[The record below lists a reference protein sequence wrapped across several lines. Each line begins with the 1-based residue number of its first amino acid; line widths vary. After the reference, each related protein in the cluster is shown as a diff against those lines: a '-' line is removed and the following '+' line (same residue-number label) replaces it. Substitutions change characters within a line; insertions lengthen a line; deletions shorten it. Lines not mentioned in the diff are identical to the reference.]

1 MRPLRRVLILAALAA
16 AALSA
21 WAVFRRADPAGAGAP
36 RAIVLVTIDTLR
48 ADRLNRQVMP
58 ALSRFA
64 AGGLRF
70 DHARTTA
77 PLTLPAHTSILTGL
91 LPGAHGVRENGAAA
105 SRQQTV
111 TTLLGNAGF
120 RTGAFV
126 SAFVL
131 DRQFGLAEGFEVYDD
146 RVARDPD
153 AALRLEAE
161 RPGDATID
169 AALAWLS
176 TLDASQDRFFLW
188 VHLFEPH
195 VPYAPSRNCGAG
207 AEANGDA
214 GAPAYDR
221 DVTCADTLAGKLID
235 RVTAAA
241 GEQAGDIAWI
251 VAGDHGES
259 LGDHGEQTHGMLAY
273 DATLRV
279 PLIIRG
285 PGIAPGAN
293 DAPVSLV
300 DIAPT
305 MLRWA
310 GLAPPAAMPGVDLR
324 GAMPE
329 ERDVYSE
336 TMYPRAAGWHGLT
349 ALSGSRWKVIQSAA
363 PELYDIQADPGET
376 RDLAGAHRQTA
387 VAMGAAAARAGVS
400 AAPSAAAP
408 SAEAMARL
416 RALGYVSGAPE
427 ASDDAS
433 APNPAREIQS
443 WVSFEHALAAMQ
455 AGRAREVLG
464 VLASLATKYPGSR
477 VFLSSY
483 ARALEQSGDAR
494 AALRIHRDIVAR
506 WPGDA
511 MLFHD
516 LAAAARAAGDP
527 DEAQRAERAAL
538 VLEPDNA
545 AALNG
550 LGLTHAD
557 AGRAADAAAAFEKA
571 VAADPGHASYWTNLG
586 NARRELGDL
595 AAAERA
601 YQSALERAPAYA
613 DGLNGLGA
621 LLVQSGRASQSV
633 GLFERA
639 IAADPAHI
647 EARLNLAIAFQESG
661 RLDEAR
667 RAYRDVIMRAPA
679 GTREHAAATALLDS
693 LK

>member
-1 MRPLRRVLILAALAA
+1 MRRLLLTAVLVLVALVV
-16 AALSA
+16 
-21 WAVFRRADPAGAGAP
+21 WGVYRRAQPAGATAP

-48 ADRLNRQVMP
+48 ADRLNSQAMP

-91 LPGAHGVRENGAAA
+91 LPPAHGVRENGATTPGHPTIA
-105 SRQQTV
+105 
-111 TTLLGNAGF
+111 TLLRQAGF

-131 DRQFGLAEGFEVYDD
+131 DKQFGLAEGFEVYDD
-146 RVARDPD
+146 RVARDPA

-169 AALAWLS
+169 AAIAWLR
-176 TLDASQDRFFLW
+176 TIDATRERFLLW

-195 VPYAPSRNCGAG
+195 APYAPSRNCGAA
-207 AEANGDA
+207 AEANADA

-221 DVTCADTLAGKLID
+221 DVACADVLAGRLID
-235 RVTAAA
+235 RVAAEA
-241 GEQAGDIAWI
+241 GGRPGEIAWI

-259 LGDHGEQTHGMLAY
+259 LGEHGEQAHGMLAY

-279 PLIIRG
+279 PLIVRG
-285 PGIAPGAN
+285 PGAAAGAV

-305 MLRWA
+305 ILRWL
-310 GLAPPAAMPGVDLR
+310 GMDPPAAMQGVDLR
-324 GAMPE
+324 GAMPA

-349 ALSGSRWKVIQSAA
+349 ALSGSRWKAIQSAGA
-363 PELYDIQADPGET
+363 ELYDLQADPAET
-376 RDLAGAHRQTA
+376 RDVAAAHRQTA
-387 VAMGAAAARAGVS
+387 IAMGAAAARAG
-400 AAPSAAAP
+400 AAATPAANAP

-416 RALGYVSGAPE
+416 RALGYVSGTAP
-427 ASDDAS
+427 ASDDPA
-433 APNPAREIQS
+433 APNPAREIQH
-443 WVSFEHALAAMQ
+443 WVMFEHALAAMQ
-455 AGRAREVLG
+455 GGRAHEVLR
-464 VLASLATKYPGSR
+464 VLASLTSTYPDAR
-477 VFLSSY
+477 VFMSTY
-483 ARALEQSGDAR
+483 ARALEETGDAR
-494 AALRIHRDIVAR
+494 AALRIHRALVAR

-516 LAAAARAAGDP
+516 LAAAARAAGDR
-527 DEAQRAERAAL
+527 DEAVRAEQAAL
-538 VLEPDNA
+538 ALEPDNA

-557 AGRAADAAAAFEKA
+557 AGRAADAAAAFERA
-571 VAADPGHASYWTNLG
+571 AAADPGNASYWTNLG
-586 NARRELGDL
+586 NARRELGNL
-595 AAAERA
+595 QGAESA
-601 YQSALERAPAYA
+601 YARALEQTPSYA

-621 LLVQSGRASQSV
+621 LMVQSGRASQAV
-633 GLFERA
+633 PLFERA
-639 IAADPAHI
+639 LASDSSHI
-647 EARLNLAIAFQESG
+647 EARLNLAIAYQESG
-661 RLDEAR
+661 RIDDAR
-667 RAYRDVIMRAPA
+667 RGYRDVLAHARA
-679 GTREHAAATALLDS
+679 GTREHAAATALLNS